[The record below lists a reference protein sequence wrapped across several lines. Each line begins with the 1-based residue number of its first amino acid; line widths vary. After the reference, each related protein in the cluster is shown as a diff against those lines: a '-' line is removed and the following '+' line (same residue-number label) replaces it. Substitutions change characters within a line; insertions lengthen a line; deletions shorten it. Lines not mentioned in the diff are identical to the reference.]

1 VQEAVEVVN
10 KVMLDRGISLPLETQ
25 KQIEEGD
32 RFEKGLAIQFPIY
45 GDRIKQGLSN
55 LPEEQRESFPGT

>member
-1 VQEAVEVVN
+1 VQKAVEVVN